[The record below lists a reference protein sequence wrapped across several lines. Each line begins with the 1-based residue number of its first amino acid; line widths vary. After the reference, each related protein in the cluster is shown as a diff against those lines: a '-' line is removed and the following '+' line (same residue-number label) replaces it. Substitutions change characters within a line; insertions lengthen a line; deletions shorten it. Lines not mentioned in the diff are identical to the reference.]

1 MPHNEPDETALN
13 RAALDPAASVVVEAC
28 AGSGKTWL
36 LVSRI
41 LRLLLA
47 GAAPSEILA
56 ITFTRKAAQEMAARL
71 REWLEFMALKPD
83 DEVIGFLR
91 ARAVPEAELDT
102 ALMRA
107 RGLYEAVLSAQPP
120 LGISTFHAWFMQVIR
135 SAPLNVGVPADVTLA
150 EQTSPLLEEAW
161 EGYARRLQ
169 REARDDPAAGRALDY
184 LYSEYGLD
192 GTRGLLRAFVEQRA
206 EWRAWSAAAGAAREA
221 HEDDD
226 AAGDAQALARALQDF
241 AAGMGVA
248 PDEDLARTFMAGAE
262 GAAVRFFA
270 LLAGG
275 TDADRKFVPAWQAAQ
290 GEDAR
295 GRFAVLRAALL
306 TKGDE
311 LRSRKVS
318 KAREKIMGAAA
329 QEELLALHLALGEGV
344 LGVIAGL
351 DEQRAYRLN
360 AAGLEAGLGLLEH
373 YERLKR
379 ERQVMDYADLEWYAY
394 DLLAAGDHAP
404 YLQLKLDA
412 RYRHVLI
419 DEFQDTNPLQWL
431 ALRAWLEAAAEAGSP
446 PTVFVVGDPKQSI
459 YRFRRAEPR
468 LFSAARNYLEREY
481 GARGLAQNVSRRCAP
496 AILEAANRVFLGD
509 PGYEGYGEHHAHYTG
524 KPGRVEILP
533 LPPEAPQVPAA
544 ETLELRDPLRTP
556 RTEVEDRRRE
566 DEARLVARRLREGL
580 ARWQVWAD
588 HRGEHLRP
596 ARYGDVMLLVK
607 RRTHV
612 AVYEEA
618 LREAGVP
625 YLTSRR
631 GGLLET
637 LEARDLGALL
647 EFLVSPFD
655 DLRLAHALRAPVF
668 DCSDADLA
676 VLAAAT
682 DGEAGW
688 WPRLQALA
696 ARGAASPA
704 LARAHGLLSQWL
716 ERADTLPVHDQLDR
730 IYFEAEVHARYA
742 AAVPPALREVVAANL
757 DAFIQHALDAD
768 SGRYPS
774 LPRFLGELRDLARA
788 PEEEAPDE
796 GTVGEAANAVRI
808 YTIHGAKG
816 LEAPIVWLLDCAA
829 GSARAPGYEALVD
842 WPPEAAAPVHFSLWG
857 RKRELSRAQAALI
870 AQDGLLAARE
880 DLNLLYVAITRAQ
893 QMFFASGCSG
903 RGAETSWHARLAAA
917 VPAGGLGAE
926 AGLTAAP
933 RVGES
938 RAEPADILAAMAE
951 LATAEEARALRRP
964 MPTGR
969 RSEAAAEAQ
978 GARGRRYGT
987 LFHALMETLS
997 AYPDTE
1003 VAAAQQLFAA
1013 HGGAA
1018 EIAAAHARARALL
1031 ADPALARFFDPALYA
1046 YAANEISLIDAAGRV
1061 LRLDRLVEFED
1072 EVWILDYKTD
1082 AEGADDGGAD
1092 VGEKHRAQLAQY
1104 RAAMRTIY
1112 PAKTVRAAVLY
1123 AGGTLRPLEFT
1134 D

>member
-1 MPHNEPDETALN
+1 MSVAHNERDETALN
-13 RAALDPAASVVVEAC
+13 RAALNPAASVVVEAC

-71 REWLEFMALKPD
+71 REWLEIMALRPD
-83 DEVIGFLR
+83 AEVIEFLR
-91 ARAVPEAELDT
+91 ARAVPEEELDT

-107 RGLYEAVLSAQPP
+107 RGLYETVLSAQPP

-169 REARDDPAAGRALDY
+169 REVRDDPAAGRALDY
-184 LYSEYGLD
+184 LYAEYGLH
-192 GTRGLLRAFVEQRA
+192 GTRALLRAFVEQRA
-206 EWRAWSAAAGAAREA
+206 EWRAWAAAAGAAPGEGE
-221 HEDDD
+221 EDTAARD
-226 AAGDAQALARALQDF
+226 APVLARALQDF
-241 AAGMGVA
+241 AAGMNVA
-248 PDEDLARTFMAGAE
+248 PDEDLAVDFMQRI
-262 GAAVRFFA
+262 AADAARFFG
-270 LLAGG
+270 LLERG
-275 TDADRKFVPAWQAAQ
+275 TDGDRKFTVAWHAAST
-290 GEDAR
+290 GPE
-295 GRFAVLRAALL
+295 RFEALRKALL
-306 TKGDE
+306 NSDGD
-311 LRSRKVS
+311 LRSRKTS
-318 KAREKIMGAAA
+318 KTRLKVMAAA
-329 QEELLALHLALGEGV
+329 EEDELLRLHAALGEDM
-344 LGVIAGL
+344 LRVIAGR

-404 YLQLKLDA
+404 YLQLKLDT

-431 ALRAWLEAAAEAGSP
+431 ALRAWLEAAAGAGSR
-446 PTVFVVGDPKQSI
+446 PTVFLVGDPKQSI

-468 LFSAARNYLEREY
+468 LFTAARAYLEREY
-481 GARGLAQNVSRRCAP
+481 GARSLAQNESRRCAP
-496 AILEAANRVFLGD
+496 AILDAANRVFMGNPD
-509 PGYEGYGEHHAHYTG
+509 YPGYGEHHAHYAH

-533 LPPEAPQVPAA
+533 LLPEAEGVERVEVTA
-544 ETLELRDPLRTP
+544 LRDPLSMP
-556 RTEVEDRRRE
+556 RAEVEDRRRE
-566 DEARLVARRLREGL
+566 DEARRVAQCLREGIG
-580 ARWQVWAD
+580 RWQVWAD
-588 HRGEHLRP
+588 HRGERSRP

-612 AVYEEA
+612 GVYEEA

-631 GGLLET
+631 GGLLDT

-655 DLRLAHALRAPVF
+655 DLRLAHALRAPLF

-676 VLAAAT
+676 ALAAAG
-682 DGEAGW
+682 GEAGW
-688 WPRLQALA
+688 WARLQALA
-696 ARGAASPA
+696 ARGTASPA
-704 LARAHGLLSQWL
+704 LARAHNLLAQWL

-757 DAFIQHALDAD
+757 DAYIQHALDAD

-796 GTVGEAANAVRI
+796 GAVGEAANAVRI

-829 GSARAPGYEALVD
+829 GGARTPGYEALVD
-842 WPPEAAAPVHFSLWG
+842 WPPEAAAPAHFSLWA
-857 RKRELSRAQAALI
+857 RKRELSRAQAALM
-870 AQDGLLAARE
+870 AQDAMLAARE

-893 QMFFASGCSG
+893 QMFFASGSAG
-903 RGAETSWHARLAAA
+903 RGAENSWHARLSRA
-917 VPAGGLGAE
+917 VPAEGLGDA
-926 AGLTAAP
+926 AALTVAASS
-933 RVGES
+933 GEIP
-938 RAEPADILAAMAE
+938 AEPTDILEAMTD
-951 LATAEEARALRRP
+951 LATAETARVLRQP
-964 MPTGR
+964 LPTGR
-969 RSEAAAEAQ
+969 RSETAVEEQ

-997 AYPDTE
+997 AYPDTG
-1003 VAAAQQLFAA
+1003 VAAAQHLFGAY
-1013 HGGAA
+1013 GSAA
-1018 EIAAAHARARALL
+1018 EVAAAHARACALL

-1046 YAANEISLIDAAGRV
+1046 YAANEISLVDTAGRV
-1061 LRLDRLVEFED
+1061 LRLDRLVELED

-1082 AEGADDGGAD
+1082 AAGGAAD
-1092 VGEKHRAQLAQY
+1092 AGAISENHRAQLALY
-1104 RAAMRTIY
+1104 REAVRAIY
-1112 PAKTVRAAVLY
+1112 PAKAVRAAVLH
-1123 AGGTLRPLEFT
+1123 AGGTLHPLEFT